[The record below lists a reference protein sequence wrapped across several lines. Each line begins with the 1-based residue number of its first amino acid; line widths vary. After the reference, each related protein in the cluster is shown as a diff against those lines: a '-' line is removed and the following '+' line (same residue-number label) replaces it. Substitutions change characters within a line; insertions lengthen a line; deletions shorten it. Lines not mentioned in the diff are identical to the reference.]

1 MNPADAYAARVDA
14 VLAQRSR
21 IYGEGQK
28 ADPWGEQAHRFAL
41 DPHRVI
47 DENLD
52 AIAGYIQPDD
62 VVIDVGGGAG
72 RVSLPLALRCRE
84 VINAEPSPGM
94 GAEFTRLAADAGIS
108 NASWRQA
115 DTNDA
120 KGIQGD
126 VAITADVPYFVRDIV
141 PFIEKLSAT
150 AGRRVIIAIWSIP
163 PPNRSARL
171 FRLVHQEEQEPY
183 PGHRELLP
191 VLWEMGILPDIRVL
205 PSPPWW
211 DVQFH
216 QSRDEALESALWRHQ
231 WLRPEDEARAREIIE
246 AHFDQLFQVSTQGIQ
261 PIWRPEVRELLI
273 TWETG
278 PD

>member
-14 VLAQRSR
+14 VLAQRVR

-28 ADPWGEQAHRFAL
+28 VDPWGEQAPRFAL
-41 DPHRVI
+41 DPHRVL
-47 DENLD
+47 DGNLE
-52 AIAGYIQPDD
+52 AIAGYIQPGDT
-62 VVIDVGGGAG
+62 VIDVGGGAG

-84 VINAEPSPGM
+84 VVNLEPSAGM
-94 GAEFTRLAADAGIS
+94 GAEFTRLAAVAGIS
-108 NASWRQA
+108 NASWLPPGQ
-115 DTNDA
+115 NDA
-120 KGIQGD
+120 KGIRGD
-126 VAITADVPYFVRDIV
+126 VAVTADVTYFVRDIV
-141 PFIEKLSAT
+141 PFIEKLTAT
-150 AGRRVIIAIWSIP
+150 ARRRVILAIWSIP

-171 FRLVHQEEQEPY
+171 FRLVHEEEQELY

-191 VLWEMGILPDIRVL
+191 VLWEVGILPDISVL

-211 DVQFH
+211 DVRFH

-231 WLRPEDEARAREIIE
+231 WLRPEDEMRAREIIE

-261 PIWRPEVRELLI
+261 PIWRPEVREFLI

>member
-14 VLAQRSR
+14 VLAQRVR

-28 ADPWGEQAHRFAL
+28 VDPWGEQASRFAL
-41 DPHRVI
+41 DPHRVL
-47 DENLD
+47 DGNLE
-52 AIAGYIQPDD
+52 AIAGYIQPGD

-72 RVSLPLALRCRE
+72 RVSLPLALRCRK
-84 VINAEPSPGM
+84 VVNLEPSAGM
-94 GAEFTRLAADAGIS
+94 GAEFTRLAAAAGIS
-108 NASWRQA
+108 NASWLLPDR
-115 DTNDA
+115 NDA
-120 KGIQGD
+120 KGIRGD
-126 VAITADVPYFVRDIV
+126 VAVTADVTYFVRDIV
-141 PFIEKLSAT
+141 PFIEKLTAT
-150 AGRRVIIAIWSIP
+150 ARRRVILAIWSIP

-171 FRLVHQEEQEPY
+171 FRLVHEEEQELY

-211 DVQFH
+211 DIQFH
-216 QSRDEALESALWRHQ
+216 KSRDEALESALWRHQ

-261 PIWRPEVRELLI
+261 PIWRPEIREMLI

-278 PD
+278 SD

>member
-1 MNPADAYAARVDA
+1 MNPANAYAVRVDA
-14 VLAQRSR
+14 VLAQRVR

-28 ADPWGEQAHRFAL
+28 VDPWGEQAPRFAL
-41 DPHRVI
+41 DPHRVL
-47 DENLD
+47 DGNLD
-52 AIAGYIQPDD
+52 AIAGYVQPDD

-84 VINAEPSPGM
+84 VVNLEPSAGM
-94 GAEFTRLAADAGIS
+94 GAEFTRQAAAAGIS
-108 NASWRQA
+108 NASWLPGGQ
-115 DTNDA
+115 NDA
-120 KGIQGD
+120 KGIRGD
-126 VAITADVPYFVRDIV
+126 VTVTADVTYFVRDIV
-141 PFIEKLSAT
+141 PFIEKLTAT
-150 AGRRVIIAIWSIP
+150 ARRRVILAIWSIP

-171 FRLVHQEEQEPY
+171 FRLVHGEEQELY

-216 QSRDEALESALWRHQ
+216 QSRNEALESALWRHQ
-231 WLRPEDEARAREIIE
+231 WLRPEDEARARDIIE
-246 AHFDQLFQVSTQGIQ
+246 AHFDQLVQVSTQGIQ